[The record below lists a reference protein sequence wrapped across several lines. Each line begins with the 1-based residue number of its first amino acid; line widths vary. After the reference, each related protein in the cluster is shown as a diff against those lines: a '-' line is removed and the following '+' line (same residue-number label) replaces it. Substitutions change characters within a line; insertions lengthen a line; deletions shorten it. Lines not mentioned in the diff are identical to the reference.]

1 VVLNPKKF
9 RPFETRILFGIALLL
24 IGVGIFGLVIAT
36 QRLDWRL
43 ALASAG
49 VLVLGTVYFYA
60 VEARQTLVRLTVPT
74 RASSEG
80 AGSI

>member
-1 VVLNPKKF
+1 VVLRLKKF

-36 QRLDWRL
+36 QRMDWRL

-60 VEARQTLVRLTVPT
+60 VKRGKPL
-74 RASSEG
+74 
-80 AGSI
+80 